1 MRAWMFGAAVMAAIS
16 GATVMAADEDPNLWL
31 EEVQGAKALTQVK
44 SWNAATA
51 KILEAAPGFAKYR
64 DRGLAVLN
72 DKRQLAY
79 PDAIQ
84 RSNVTN
90 FWQDAANVRGL
101 WRVST
106 LAAYVAGA
114 PDWRTL
120 LDIDALSK
128 AETKNWVWKGATCL
142 KPDYQRCLIG
152 LSDGGKDALEWRE
165 FDMEAGTFVKGGF
178 ITPAAKSSVAWLD
191 RDRLLIQSDFGPGT
205 VTDSGYGR
213 QVKLWT
219 RGTPLADATLVA
231 EGSQSDVGI
240 TPAVFSDS
248 GRAWGVILR
257 STSFWE
263 TELSHVTPGGALV
276 RSPLPITAEL
286 QDVLGGRAI
295 VLLHAD
301 WTYRGSKWLA
311 GSIIAYPIDPL
322 LRGEPAK
329 VEAVYV
335 PSATEAVEEV
345 KASANVLWVKL
356 LDNVAGKLVSI
367 RRGTYGWVSRNVP
380 LAQNSVVHLIE
391 VGGAPDMAIVGVE
404 GLTQPE
410 TLYAVQP
417 EGRRSA
423 VASLP
428 AYFDAAKM
436 EVSQRFATS
445 KDGTAIPYFV
455 VRPVGTTGPVPTL
468 MHAYGGFRAAT
479 NPTYLSK
486 NPSRLG
492 PMAQFWVD
500 EGGAFVLAN
509 IRGGGEFGPAWHES
523 VLKANR
529 QKVFDDLYAVA
540 EDLKKTGITSK
551 LGISGRSNGGLLMG
565 VAYTQRPELFDA
577 VLMGVPLSDM
587 KRYSHLLAGA
597 SWMGE
602 YGDPDKPDEW
612 AYISKYSPYQ
622 NLKAGAAYPRV
633 MIYTSTK
640 DDRVHPG
647 HARKMAA
654 RMEQQGHPFY
664 YFENIEGGHAGTA
677 NKNEDAYRSA
687 LMMVYLNRELKGVG
701 K

>member
-1 MRAWMFGAAVMAAIS
+1 MFGAAVLAAVS
-16 GATVMAADEDPNLWL
+16 GATAMAAEDDPNLWL
-31 EEVQGAKALTQVK
+31 EEVQGTKALTQVK

-64 DRGLAVLN
+64 ERGLAVLN

-90 FWQDAANVRGL
+90 FWQDATSVRGL

-106 LAAYVAGA
+106 LQAYVAGT

-120 LDIDALSK
+120 LDLDALSK
-128 AETKNWVWKGATCL
+128 AEGKNWVWKGATCL

-152 LSDGGKDALEWRE
+152 LSDGGKDALELRE
-165 FDMEAGTFVKGGF
+165 FDMETGKFLAGGF
-178 ITPAAKSSVAWLD
+178 ATPAAKTSAAWLD

-205 VTDSGYGR
+205 LTDSGYGR
-213 QVKLWT
+213 QVKLWK
-219 RGTPLADATLVA
+219 RGTPLAEATLVA
-231 EGSQSDVGI
+231 EGTQADVGL
-240 TPAVFSDS
+240 TPAVYVDS
-248 GRAWGVILR
+248 GRAWGVVHRAI
-257 STSFWE
+257 SFWE
-263 TELSHVTPGGALV
+263 TELSHLTPAGAPI
-276 RSPLPITAEL
+276 RSPLPVTAEL

-295 VLLHAD
+295 ALLHGD
-301 WTYRGSKWLA
+301 WTYLGKRWLA
-311 GSIIAYPIDPL
+311 GSVIAYPIDAV

-335 PSATEAVEEV
+335 PSSTEAVEEI
-345 KASANVLWVKL
+345 KASANVLWVKV

-367 RRGTYGWVSRNVP
+367 RRGPYGWVSRNVP

-391 VGGAPDMAIVGVE
+391 VGGTPDMAFVGVE

-410 TLYAVQP
+410 TLFAVQP
-417 EGRRSA
+417 EGRRTEI
-423 VASLP
+423 ASLP
-428 AYFDAAKM
+428 AYFDASKM
-436 EVSQRFATS
+436 EVSQRFAKS
-445 KDGTAIPYFV
+445 KDGTEIPYFV
-455 VRPVGTTGPVPTL
+455 VRPAGTTGPVPTL

-492 PMAQFWVD
+492 PMAQFWVE

-529 QKVFDDLYAVA
+529 QKVFDDFHAVS
-540 EDLKKTGITSK
+540 EDLKKTGVASK
-551 LGISGRSNGGLLMG
+551 LGVSGRSNGGLLVG
-565 VAYTQRPELFDA
+565 VAYTQRPELYDA

-587 KRYSHLLAGA
+587 KRYNKLLAGA

-602 YGDPDKPDEW
+602 YGDPDKPEEW

-622 NLKAGAAYPRV
+622 NLVAGAAYPKV

-654 RMEQQGHPFY
+654 RMEQQGHGFY

-677 NKNEDAYRSA
+677 NKTEDSYRSA

>member
-1 MRAWMFGAAVMAAIS
+1 MRAWVLGAAMAAAMA
-16 GATVMAADEDPNLWL
+16 GTVAVAADEDPYQWL
-31 EEVQGAKALTQVK
+31 EEVQGAKALAQVK
-44 SWNAATA
+44 TWNAATA
-51 KILEAAPGFAKYR
+51 KQLEAAPGFASYR
-64 DRGLAVLN
+64 DRSLAILN

-79 PDAIQ
+79 PDEIQ
-84 RSNVTN
+84 SSNVTN

-101 WRVST
+101 WRVATTASF
-106 LAAYVAGA
+106 VAGT

-120 LDIDALSK
+120 IDLDALSK
-128 AETKNWVWKGATCL
+128 AEGKNWVWKGANCL
-142 KPDYQRCLIG
+142 KPDYRYCLVG

-165 FDMEAGTFVKGGF
+165 FDTATAKFVSGGF
-178 ITPAAKSSVAWLD
+178 ATPAAKSSVAWLD
-191 RDRLLIQSDFGPGT
+191 RDHLLVQSDFGPGT

-213 QVKLWT
+213 QVRLWT
-219 RGTPLADATLVA
+219 RGTPLSDAKLVA
-231 EGSQSDVGI
+231 EGTTSDVGV
-240 TPAVFSDS
+240 TPAVFWDS
-248 GRAWGVILR
+248 NRAWGTIFR

-263 TELSHVTPGGALV
+263 TELSHLTPSGALV
-276 RSPLPITAEL
+276 RSPLPASAEL

-295 VLLHAD
+295 ALLHVD
-301 WTYRGSKWLA
+301 WSFRGTKWLA
-311 GSIIAYPIDPL
+311 GSIVAYSIDPV
-322 LRGEPAK
+322 LRGEPAT

-335 PSATEAVEEV
+335 PSSTEAVEEV
-345 KASANVLWVKL
+345 RASQNVLWVKV
-356 LDNVAGKLVSI
+356 LDNVAGKLVSL
-367 RRGTYGWVSRNVP
+367 RRGPYGWVARNVP
-380 LAQNSVVHLIE
+380 LAQNSVVHLMT
-391 VGGAPDMAIVGVE
+391 VGGTPDLAFVGVE
-404 GLTQPE
+404 GLAQPE

-417 EGRRSA
+417 EGRRTA

-428 AYFDAAKM
+428 AFFDASKV
-436 EVSQRFATS
+436 EVSQHFATS
-445 KDGTAIPYFV
+445 PDGTKVPYFV
-455 VRPVGTTGPVPTL
+455 VRPAGTTGPIPTL

-492 PMAQFWVD
+492 PMAQFWVQ

-529 QKVFDDLYAVA
+529 QKVFDDFYAVA

-602 YGDPDKPDEW
+602 YGDPDKPEEW

-622 NLKAGAAYPRV
+622 NLKAGAKYPKV

-654 RMEQQGHPFY
+654 RMEEQGHPFY

-677 NKNEDAYRSA
+677 NKSEDAYRAA
-687 LMMVYLNRELKGVG
+687 LMMVYLNRELKG